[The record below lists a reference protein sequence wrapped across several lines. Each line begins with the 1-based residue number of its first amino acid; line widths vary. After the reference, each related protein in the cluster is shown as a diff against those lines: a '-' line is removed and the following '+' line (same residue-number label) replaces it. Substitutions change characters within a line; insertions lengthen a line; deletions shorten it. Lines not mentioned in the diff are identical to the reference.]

1 MLKPNFAVYLGKEK
15 TGGFSGFIAEN
26 NFFIIVEMQTGINSE
41 QGREMLQKL
50 KVDATTLAID
60 NLASFDQFISQ
71 TITKYNFPSSF
82 SLAAGYCK
90 DKIMYLKTAGQG
102 KIYLQRGSNFAEIIE
117 NDNSASGYVK

>member
-26 NFFIIVEMQTGINSE
+26 NFFIIVEMQAGINSE

-50 KVDATTLAID
+50 KVEVSIQAIN
-60 NLASFDQFISQ
+60 NLASFDQFTSQ
-71 TITKYNFPSSF
+71 IITKYNFPSSF
-82 SLAAGYCK
+82 SLAAGYHK

-102 KIYLQRGSNFAEIIE
+102 KIFLQRGSDFAEII
-117 NDNSASGYVK
+117 